1 MEIINN
7 RYRIVEC
14 IKQNRVVS
22 SYVVNDIIKNYDT
35 VQLNIINS
43 EYIQKGLIEFYTKEF
58 ISLTNLNCKN
68 IMSVYDFAL
77 VKLIDNKKLDERVY
91 FYTNE
96 NVIENSNILELARG
110 KNSEEVLDLFIEIC
124 QSINYLHLKGFVY
137 SDINLSNIIVQS
149 TLDKKKYNVKFKDFA
164 TIELEKQ
171 EFFKGNIDQNYFKA
185 PEILRGEKSNV
196 LSDIYSLG
204 ILLFVIYIKSKGNNI
219 DFNEEIKDINQDKLN
234 GIFNNNKDLNIKFKS
249 IIEKMINS
257 DPKKR
262 YTIISQL
269 VIDINTIFGTN
280 YMPHRKEEVE
290 KLNFNLKMVGKED
303 EVNKIINIYDSIKN
317 KNGYNSAVLVHGE
330 SGIGKTRFLKR
341 VKYIFSLNKVNVYK
355 SFLLDDSTK
364 NSNKAFI
371 EILKQFISEATPE
384 VLERYESELAKF
396 IPELGDNKNI
406 IHSKLLSGEKEKF
419 RLINRAAGFIEECVN
434 NTPIVII
441 IDNLHL
447 SDDFTIELLEY
458 LIRNKLPNKNIMFI
472 MSYCD
477 GECILNKKFTQF
489 TKLMSVLNGAT
500 NIFLKELSEVEVGIM
515 IQDILSTPNIPYK
528 LADRI
533 YDKTKGNPL
542 FVQEIIKNFFNER
555 YIYVDQQKGSW
566 TRDYEYSEFVM
577 PTDMYQILLSQVSE
591 MGKFNINI
599 LKTISIFE
607 SGVSLAII
615 EEFIGNSDKDLE
627 RGIKGLISSGILC
640 KKIEDRGFV
649 FGFYNKFLKSLMYE
663 KISDEDRKG
672 MHKLASVLLENLYC
686 QGGTEYIE
694 ELIYHLEKS
703 NQQTK
708 IIDYCIQNAE
718 NMKILK
724 NRSDAIK
731 NLTKAVSIIDYELES
746 VKNIKVI
753 MELAGLNHQ
762 EGNIDLAVYYYL
774 LIEQYSENTKSYKYI
789 IDSLIKVAEI
799 ELSKNNIEKTIFYIE
814 KINVLLGKVDYTLGR
829 LRCQGIL
836 ASVYDISQ
844 EYGKVQTIC
853 NSCIKECIGE
863 YKELYIIFYHHI
875 GKAYLR
881 SGRESEALD
890 IFERNIEL
898 CNKYNNISLLIK
910 SINNLGVIYGDY
922 YQDDKKALKYFI
934 EMKDICEKNN
944 MSTSEVD
951 ALINIAATYAAQEQ
965 YETSLQYFIETLEKC
980 KKYEYEFHTFYC
992 YTSIASVYLKLDDYN
1007 NAYKYYKLCRNE
1019 LLKYPIQG
1027 KDIGEFYFLASDI
1040 NYRLGDLQKAQ
1051 LYINKAL
1058 KLYEND
1064 KSIFKWK
1071 VMILNEFIE
1080 IRLRKNDDDLKGNI
1094 KNIIDIASKITSKSN
1109 RLNIFYDVI
1118 IFLYEDGKKG
1128 YVYSILSEVNKIDLD
1143 INGCRVYIKKLYVD
1157 GLIEK
1162 NMNIKLF
1169 KEALKYSQKYKEIDI
1184 CWRIY
1189 TAIADDFFEKK
1200 DYFYAVI
1207 YYFEACCILKDINIE
1222 LPIAYRLSYIKLN
1235 NALKPF
1241 EKFLGINNYYKSNRN
1256 NSILKFEPANVCDEK
1271 SLLYLLE
1278 QVNPKDILKNKNFI
1292 KSIRKVYPF
1301 SLHEDIHD
1309 INDVLENL
1317 QSDNTKNLE
1326 LIIDYLSY
1334 ITLATRGT
1342 IIMND
1347 NNKGYK
1353 VIASSDRSH
1362 KLPQNLEISAKIL
1375 SVESPVLVTD
1385 VFLDQD
1391 INIIHNNLKA
1401 YICIP
1406 IVMENSNE
1414 RDYMR
1419 NERRKNS
1426 QSSKH
1431 VIGYIYIESQRV
1443 LNNLNND
1450 SMKECME
1457 LSKVVGII
1465 IEKYKLRLS
1474 ASIDKLTGTLTR
1486 KYLEEELDEQ
1496 IEVTSL
1502 SGSKFSLIMY
1512 DLDYFKMVN
1521 DKFGH
1526 RTGDYVLKR
1535 VCQVVMDNLRETD
1548 IVGRYGGEEFIVILP
1563 DTDISGAELVAEKLR
1578 NKISGEKILDDRRDI
1593 TVSLGIIE
1601 CPLHGEWQGEIL
1613 ERVDQALYVAKQRGR
1628 NRCVVWDSEFLV
1640 KAKKTDRLAG
1650 IISGDEI
1657 QDHRKVLAMIELIEI
1672 ISKSET
1678 RESKIYSLLG
1688 RIIEITESRNGIL
1701 FVYDNK
1707 NITGK
1712 YSRKIFE
1719 SGWTDSDMYNKN
1731 IIKSVTD
1738 TKQGVCKID
1747 WDTII
1752 EYDVITGVPNW
1763 QSVIAVPLIK
1773 SEVVKGVIYLTQF
1786 TKAKEFGFD
1795 DVNFV
1800 NTLGKIIVPIL

>member
-22 SYVVNDIIKNYDT
+22 SYVANDIIKNYDT

-96 NVIENSNILELARG
+96 NVVENSDILDEVFG
-110 KNSEEVLDLFIEIC
+110 KKDEEILDLFIEIC
-124 QSINYLHLKGFVY
+124 QSINYLHLKGYVY
-137 SDINLSNIIVQS
+137 GDINLSNIIVKS
-149 TLDKKKYNVKFKDFA
+149 RLDNEKCTVKFKDFA
-164 TIELEKQ
+164 TIKLEKQ
-171 EFFKGNIDQNYFKA
+171 EFFKSKLDQNYFKA
-185 PEILRGEKSNV
+185 PEILKGKKNNV

-204 ILLFVIYIKSKGNNI
+204 ILLFVIYVTSKDNNRN
-219 DFNEEIKDINQDKLN
+219 FNEKIKELDQDKLSEL
-234 GIFNNNKDLNIKFKS
+234 FNYNKQLNINFNS
-249 IIEKMINS
+249 IIEKMINI
-257 DPKKR
+257 DAKER
-262 YTIISQL
+262 YKNISQL
-269 VIDINTIFGTN
+269 VIDINKIFGKN
-280 YMPHRKEEVE
+280 YIPHRKAEVE

-303 EVNKIINIYDSIKN
+303 EVNKIIDIYESIKN
-317 KNGYNSAVLVHGE
+317 KNGYNSAILVHGE

-341 VKYIFSLNKVNVYK
+341 LKYIFALNKVNIYN
-355 SFLLDDSTK
+355 SFMLDGSTK

-371 EILKQFISEATPE
+371 DILKQFISEASPE
-384 VLERYESELAKF
+384 VLERYEPELVKF
-396 IPELGDNKNI
+396 IPELGENKNI
-406 IHSKLLSGEKEKF
+406 IHSKLLSREKEKF
-419 RLINRAAGFIEECVN
+419 RLINRSAGFIEECVN
-434 NTPIVII
+434 NIPVVII

-458 LIRNKLPNKNIMFI
+458 LIKNRLPNKNIMFI

-477 GECILNKKFTQF
+477 GECILNKKFIEF
-489 TKLMSVLNGAT
+489 TEHMSHINGAT
-500 NIFLKELSEVEVGIM
+500 NIFLKELNEIEVGIM
-515 IQDILSTPNIPYK
+515 IQDILSSPNVPYK

-542 FVQEIIKNFFNER
+542 FVQEIIKNFFNEK

-566 TRDYEYSEFVM
+566 SRDYDYSEFIM
-577 PTDMYQILLSQVSE
+577 PTDMHQVLLSQLNE
-591 MGKFNINI
+591 MEKFNVNI

-607 SGVSLAII
+607 SAVSLEII
-615 EEFIGNSDKDLE
+615 KGFIEDPDNGLE
-627 RGIKGLISSGILC
+627 NDIQGLISSGILC

-663 KISDEDRKG
+663 KITDDDRKS

-703 NQQTK
+703 NQQIK
-708 IIDYCIQNAE
+708 IIDYCIENAE
-718 NMKILK
+718 KMKLLK
-724 NRSDAIK
+724 NRNDAIK
-731 NLTKAVSIIDYELES
+731 NLTKAVSIIDYSGES
-746 VKNIKVI
+746 VKNIKII
-753 MELAGLNHQ
+753 MELAGLNKQ
-762 EGNIDLAVYYYL
+762 EGNIDLAIYYYL
-774 LIEQYSENTKSYKYI
+774 LIEKHYDKTKLHKYI

-799 ELSKNNIEKTIFYIE
+799 ELSKNNVDKTIFYVE
-814 KINVLLGKVDYTLGR
+814 KINNMLFKVDYISGR

-844 EYGKVQTIC
+844 EYEKVQTIC

-863 YKELYIIFYHHI
+863 YEELKIIFYHHI
-875 GKAYLR
+875 GKVYLK
-881 SGRESEALD
+881 SGRLSEALA
-890 IFERNIEL
+890 IFERNIKL
-898 CNKYNNISLLIK
+898 CNKYNNIDILTKSL
-910 SINNLGVIYGDY
+910 NNLGVIYGDY

-934 EMKDICEKNN
+934 EMKDICEKNS

-965 YETSLQYFIETLEKC
+965 YEMSLEYFIKTLEKC

-992 YTSIASVYLKLDDYN
+992 YTSIASVYLKLENYN
-1007 NAYKYYKLCRNE
+1007 DAYKYYQLCSKE
-1019 LLKYPIQG
+1019 LIKYPIQG
-1027 KDIGEFYFLASDI
+1027 KDIGEFYFLAADI
-1040 NYRLGDLQKAQ
+1040 NYKLGDLEKAQ
-1051 LYINKAL
+1051 FYINKAL
-1058 KLYEND
+1058 ELYEND
-1064 KSIFKWK
+1064 ESIFKWQ
-1071 VMILNEFIE
+1071 VMILNEYIE
-1080 IRLRKNDDDLKGNI
+1080 IRLKQSDDDLESKIN
-1094 KNIIDIASKITSKSN
+1094 NIINVASRITSKSN

-1118 IFLYEDGKKG
+1118 IFLFEGGKQG
-1128 YVYSILSEVNKIDLD
+1128 YVDSILSEINKIDLE
-1143 INGCRVYIKKLYVD
+1143 IKGCRVYIKKLYVD
-1157 GLIEK
+1157 GLIDK
-1162 NMNIKLF
+1162 KMNVKLF
-1169 KEALKYSQKYKEIDI
+1169 KEAIEYSQKYKEIDI

-1189 TAIADDFFEKK
+1189 TSIADYYFEKK
-1200 DYFYAVI
+1200 DYFYAII
-1207 YYFEACCILKDINIE
+1207 YYFEACGILKDINIE
-1222 LPIAYRLSYIKLN
+1222 LPISYRLNYIKIN

-1241 EKFLGINNYYKSNRN
+1241 NKFLAINNYYKN
-1256 NSILKFEPANVCDEK
+1256 NKDITMLESEPANVCGEK
-1271 SLLYLLE
+1271 ELLDLLQ

-1292 KSIRKVYPF
+1292 KSIRKVYSF
-1301 SLHEDIHD
+1301 SLREDIHD

-1317 QSDNTKNLE
+1317 QSDNSKNLE

-1334 ITLATRGT
+1334 ITLASRGT

-1347 NNKGYK
+1347 SEKGYK
-1353 VIASSDRSH
+1353 VIASSDRSL
-1362 KLPQNLEISAKIL
+1362 KLPQEAGISAKIL
-1375 SVESPVLVTD
+1375 GAEGPVLVTD
-1385 VFLDQD
+1385 VFLDQE
-1391 INIIHNNLKA
+1391 IKTMHNNLKA

-1406 IVMENSNE
+1406 IIMENAVE
-1414 RDYMR
+1414 KDFMR
-1419 NERRKNS
+1419 SDRRKNP
-1426 QSSKH
+1426 QTSKQ

-1443 LNNLNND
+1443 LNNFNSD
-1450 SMKECME
+1450 SMKKCME

-1486 KYLEEELDEQ
+1486 KYLEEGLDEQ
-1496 IEVTSL
+1496 IEVASNC
-1502 SGSKFSLIMY
+1502 GSKFSLIMY
-1512 DLDYFKMVN
+1512 DLDHFKMVN

-1535 VCQVVMDNLRETD
+1535 VCEVVRDNLRETD

-1563 DTDISGAELVAEKLR
+1563 DTDIHGAELVAEKLR
-1578 NKISGEKILDDRRDI
+1578 NKIFGEKILDDRRDI

-1601 CPLHGEWQGEIL
+1601 CPLHGEWQGELL

-1628 NRCVVWDSEFLV
+1628 NRYVVWDSEFLV

-1657 QDHRKVLAMIELIEI
+1657 QDHRNVLAMIELIEI

-1678 RESKIYSLLG
+1678 RENKIYSLLG

-1701 FVYDNK
+1701 FVYDNED
-1707 NITGK
+1707 IIGK
-1712 YSRKIFE
+1712 YSRRIFE

-1752 EYDVITGVPNW
+1752 EYDAITGVPNW

-1773 SEVVKGVIYLTQF
+1773 SGEVKGVLYLTES

-1800 NTLGKIIVPIL
+1800 STLGKIIVPIL